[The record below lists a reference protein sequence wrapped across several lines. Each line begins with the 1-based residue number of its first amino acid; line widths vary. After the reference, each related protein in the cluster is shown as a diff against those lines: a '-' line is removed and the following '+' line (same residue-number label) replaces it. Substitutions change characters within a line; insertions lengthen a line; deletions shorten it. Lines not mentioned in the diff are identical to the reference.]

1 MPSFTVIKRDA
12 ASQEELRY
20 CGVLHQQTTAFV
32 CIDATFELA
41 DRDLGYMQLRRGDR
55 FREWFYFGRWYNI
68 FRVGDA
74 RSGALKGWY
83 CNITRPPSLDGEQ
96 IGADDLCLDLF
107 VYPDGR
113 ALLLDED
120 EFAQLAIDRDERA
133 AAWRAVAE
141 LRRMIARRQPPFDE
155 IRATIRGRDG
165 SPAPAH

>member
-1 MPSFTVIKRDA
+1 MRPFTIIKRDA
-12 ASQEELRY
+12 NSREQLRY
-20 CGVLHQQTTAFV
+20 SGVLRQQTAEFV
-32 CIDATFELA
+32 CIDATFALA
-41 DRDLGYMQLRRGDR
+41 DRDLGYIQLRKGDR

-68 FRVGDA
+68 FRVADA

-83 CNITRPPSLDGEQ
+83 CNITRPPVLNGDQ
-96 IGADDLCLDLF
+96 ILADDLGLDLF

-120 EFAQLAIDRDERA
+120 EFAQLAIRAQERA
-133 AAWRAVAE
+133 AARRAVAE

-155 IRATIRGRDG
+155 IGATIRGRGG